1 MTVQSNAS
9 RIVSLP
15 LRQLVLSPLNVRTT
29 DSEVGL
35 AQLAHLLAAEGVLQN
50 LAVVE
55 EECVPGERG
64 TTYGV
69 IAGGR
74 RWRALQ
80 LLMKD
85 GKITE
90 DYAVPCLVTTPER
103 AVAISLAEN
112 SARQALHPADEFTA
126 FRSLIDAGRSI
137 EEVAAHFGVT
147 PLVVRRRLKLANV
160 SPRFIALYR
169 EGKVTLEHLMA
180 FAVTDDHERQQ
191 QAWESLKSYE
201 RHPDRLR
208 HLLTQGDISMSE
220 LVARFVGVKAY
231 QKAGGVVRRDLF
243 AEDDDTLLDAALV
256 RSLATEKLEKHAAK
270 LRAEG
275 IAWVETHLI
284 FDYATRAAYGRVR
297 ATLRA
302 RNEEEQRELDTLR
315 ARREEL
321 QASISASEGE
331 TEEHDALLEQ
341 LDAVEAQIDALDDQR
356 TVPDPEQQALA
367 GAVVFI
373 GRDGKVAIER
383 DLLKAEDAE
392 RFAREQKASE
402 RKSASEAPR
411 VHSAVLIRRLTAQ
424 RTLALQA
431 ELVQQPMTAVIA
443 LTHRLL
449 LSTLYDEAG
458 ESAVRIHVGT
468 TLLAEHAA
476 ELDATAAQETLTAHR
491 NRHVGALPSDPTE
504 LLSWLT
510 AQSDGDLLAL
520 LGYCIAVSVDGVQSS
535 EGPCALDALARI
547 AKLDMRRWWQPRARN
562 YFGSVPKERILAAVT
577 EGASATAAA
586 ALGKLKKA
594 ALAEAAERELA
605 DKGWLPALMRAAG

>member
-1 MTVQSNAS
+1 
-9 RIVSLP
+9 
-15 LRQLVLSPLNVRTT
+15 
-29 DSEVGL
+29 
-35 AQLAHLLAAEGVLQN
+35 
-50 LAVVE
+50 
-55 EECVPGERG
+55 
-64 TTYGV
+64 
-69 IAGGR
+69 
-74 RWRALQ
+74 
-80 LLMKD
+80 MKD

-284 FDYATRAAYGRVR
+284 FDYATRAAYDGVR

-341 LDAVEAQIDALDDQR
+341 LDAVWRRRSMPLDDQR

-458 ESAVRIHVGT
+458 GECRADSCGGRPS
-468 TLLAEHAA
+468 LAEHAA